1 MLKNLGMLLLVVGIG
16 IAGVFAAK
24 VTPDVEAQ
32 MVRKHKAALAGK
44 VAGAAHKAY
53 CEGLAEA
60 IKAESSDALTE
71 LSLND
76 DCTKKE
82 APENEETTGDE
93 KVETVIPSYVGVW
106 RRNVSPWDKDAES
119 DVDTFLELMPTG
131 KAVLHEVAKVGDA
144 RSIRAQGPYTLRNG
158 YITVSLCGVGK
169 YIDIGCS
176 ASSFELNRDRLKIT
190 SSKIATGD
198 LDRRRDVQF
207 VLLERTEHQVRKYTY
222 LQEESANYLK
232 VKEAGEK
239 VALSDE
245 LKTAR
250 QKWLG
255 RKATAIEAAGEKA
268 GETGPTPAGLRFTRW
283 FGENGPGFLVGL
295 LVIIIG
301 ALTSRH
307 AIRQEVLSGQ
317 GGENEGGGAVDF
329 GEMLQEVRLSVAAH
343 AEEMKTIHE
352 ATPADHQRIVD
363 FIDHTKLKKIELM
376 VEARML
382 LEVKYGVAG
391 YASVFG
397 PFSRAERYLNRSWAA
412 LVDYHWPEAQ
422 ASMETASGA
431 FADAKD
437 ALDALISSANGQEPV
452 A

>member
-1 MLKNLGMLLLVVGIG
+1 M
-16 IAGVFAAK
+16 
-24 VTPDVEAQ
+24 
-32 MVRKHKAALAGK
+32 
-44 VAGAAHKAY
+44 
-53 CEGLAEA
+53 
-60 IKAESSDALTE
+60 
-71 LSLND
+71 
-76 DCTKKE
+76 
-82 APENEETTGDE
+82 
-93 KVETVIPSYVGVW
+93 
-106 RRNVSPWDKDAES
+106 
-119 DVDTFLELMPTG
+119 
-131 KAVLHEVAKVGDA
+131 
-144 RSIRAQGPYTLRNG
+144 
-158 YITVSLCGVGK
+158 
-169 YIDIGCS
+169 
-176 ASSFELNRDRLKIT
+176 
-190 SSKIATGD
+190 
-198 LDRRRDVQF
+198 
-207 VLLERTEHQVRKYTY
+207 
-222 LQEESANYLK
+222 
-232 VKEAGEK
+232 
-239 VALSDE
+239 
-245 LKTAR
+245 
-250 QKWLG
+250 
-255 RKATAIEAAGEKA
+255 
-268 GETGPTPAGLRFTRW
+268 RFTRW

-295 LVIIIG
+295 LLIIIG

-317 GGENEGGGAVDF
+317 GSENEGGGAVDF

-412 LVDYHWPEAQ
+412 LVDAHWPEAQ
-422 ASMETASGA
+422 ASMQTASGA